1 MEKLLKAAQVAD
13 RLGTGVSTV
22 YALAH
27 AGVLPAVVI
36 RQGLHKSCLRFRP
49 ESVDYFIRSRE
60 RAGETEPPQD
70 GEGTG

>member
-13 RLGTGVSTV
+13 RLGTGLSTIYKLV
-22 YALAH
+22 DDGL
-27 AGVLPAVVI
+27 LPAVVI
-36 RQGLHKSCLRFRP
+36 RQGLRKTCLRFRP